1 MENITRAL
9 LVMDGNYVRKCY
21 NHLASE
27 VGFEGNLYSIDFD
40 ALIKQL
46 SVMIEKDFGSRC
58 VFTAKKLY
66 IGTNAEVDSLNQEFY
81 RSVDDAGIQ
90 RTAYPLQSGKFESG
104 RPSLKE
110 EGVDVAISYN
120 TAKDFFSASKEN
132 RFDTLVLFAGD
143 GDLTPLVSGL
153 HSEGVKVVVVY
164 YDFSTPF
171 STTRASQKLLES
183 ADMVVDFG
191 AFLTERVNKNIIA
204 IFKKIDDPSRTPM
217 LPPRKKVVVVRKGSP
232 FSAGEKD
239 FFSGREYTREEIAD
253 AIRSNPR
260 KDADGYVLVSQLG
273 KYLEYTTG
281 ATLPL
286 GVKLKDLLSKY
297 RAYFETK
304 ELPAYSVR
312 IVGNQ
317 K

>member
-21 NHLASE
+21 NHLASDA
-27 VGFEGNLYSIDFD
+27 GFEGSLYSIDFD

-46 SVMIEKDFGSRC
+46 AVMIEKNFGSRC

-66 IGTNAEVDSLNQEFY
+66 IGTNAEVDSLNQDFY

-90 RTAYPLQSGKFESG
+90 RTSYPLQSSRFETG

-143 GDLTPLVSGL
+143 GDLTPLVTGL
-153 HSEGVKVVVVY
+153 HAEGVKAVVVY

-171 STTRASQKLLES
+171 SVTRASQKLLES

-191 AFLTERVNKNIIA
+191 SFLTERVNKNIIS
-204 IFKKIDDPSRTPM
+204 IFKKIDGSFGAPAMTA
-217 LPPRKKVVVVRKGSP
+217 RKKVVVIRKNSP
-232 FSAGEKD
+232 FPA
-239 FFSGREYTREEIAD
+239 REYTREEIAD
-253 AIRSNPR
+253 AIKSNPR
-260 KDADGYVLVSQLG
+260 KDAEGYVLVSQLG

-281 ATLPL
+281 VSLPL

-297 RAYFETK
+297 RSYFETK

-312 IVGNQ
+312 IVG
-317 K
+317 